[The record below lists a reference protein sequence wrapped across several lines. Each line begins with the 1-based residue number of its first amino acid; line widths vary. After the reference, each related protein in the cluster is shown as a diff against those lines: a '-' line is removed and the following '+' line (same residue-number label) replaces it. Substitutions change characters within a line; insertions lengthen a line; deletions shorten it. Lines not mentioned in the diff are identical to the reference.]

1 MTGQVEFKDYMG
13 APVRL
18 AVDLVNS
25 FDPVS
30 GTDRLPDAAALR
42 SFMEAHR
49 DHWAVAEVDDAD
61 VAEVHALRAALRGV
75 FAADDEDRAGEL
87 LNDLIRRSGAQ
98 PRITGHDARRPHLH
112 FEPPDARFSRWL
124 GAATAMG
131 LAIVLCE
138 FGGQRLGMC
147 GAATCRRAFVDTSKN
162 RRKRYCSE
170 ACAHRESVAAFRR
183 RQRAAR

>member
-1 MTGQVEFKDYMG
+1 MG
-13 APVRL
+13 MPVQL

-30 GTDRLPDAAALR
+30 GTDRLPDAAAVR
-42 SFMEAHR
+42 AFMEAYR
-49 DHWAVAEVDDAD
+49 DHWAVAVVDEAD
-61 VAEVHALRAALRGV
+61 VAEVHALRAALRQV
-75 FAADDEDRAGEL
+75 FAADDENRAGEL
-87 LNDLIRRSGAQ
+87 LNDLIRRTGAQ
-98 PRITGHDARRPHLH
+98 PRITGHNEQRPHLH

-124 GAATAMG
+124 GAATVMG

-138 FGGQRLGMC
+138 FGGQRLGIC
-147 GAATCRRAFVDTSKN
+147 GSATCQRAFVDASKN

-170 ACAHRESVAAFRR
+170 TCAHRESVAAFRR